1 MKHQLRYRIKTL
13 SPIILP
19 HISGD
24 TNMVSTMDY
33 IPGSV
38 ILGIFANKYVKE
50 NKLGSDAH
58 KDSNFHSWFLNS
70 NLCFTNAYLSK
81 MDGAAVAEYYPV
93 PFSINYLKTDE
104 NQIFDLIFKEI
115 GKENDNEIEKEND
128 NEIDKQT
135 KYPGSYCYI
144 ENNNIRFASVNR
156 SINFHNARKNRLK
169 GRSDDGAIF
178 NYESIDQN
186 QEFTGRIIGTEK
198 ELKLFLEKF
207 ESEMKVRI
215 GRSKSIQ
222 YGQAVLTLL
231 SNEPEIFVSEI
242 PSFQLE
248 KVNSTFSLTLLSST
262 IIYDRNGFPSTSLI
276 DLKSYLADNL
286 KVNLKN
292 IKIVKAFTK
301 SEIVETF
308 VSKWLL
314 KKPSETAIK
323 AGSCLLINVE
333 GFDDNTKNSLLE
345 LLEIGIGER
354 TGEGFGRFAI
364 NLQEPKEYSQPKTRK
379 HNLVKPEKPDV
390 EIPDTIRDLMKN
402 VILNSYDTLIESRAL
417 SRCKGFCENKN
428 SIPSNSLLGKLESMI
443 KDSSNSEELVK
454 KMDKL
459 PGLTREKLEKCRD
472 KNINLFNFI
481 NSRESGILED
491 LNPEADLKGAGTL
504 IDLNLENDSELR
516 FKMYSHYWLTFLA
529 SMRKEIKMRNEGGD

>member
-1 MKHQLRYRIKTL
+1 
-13 SPIILP
+13 
-19 HISGD
+19 
-24 TNMVSTMDY
+24 MVSTMDY

>member
-19 HISGD
+19 QISGD

-33 IPGSV
+33 IPGSA

-50 NKLGSDAH
+50 NKLGLDAH
-58 KDSNFHSWFLNS
+58 KDRNFHSWFLNS
-70 NLCFTNAYLSK
+70 NLCFTNAYLSE
-81 MDGAAVAEYYPV
+81 MDETAVVEYYPV

-104 NQIFDLIFKEI
+104 NQIFDLMFKEI
-115 GKENDNEIEKEND
+115 GE
-128 NEIDKQT
+128 QT
-135 KYPGSYCYI
+135 KYPRSYCYI
-144 ENNNIRFASVNR
+144 RNNDIRFASVNR

-186 QEFTGRIIGTEK
+186 QEFVGRIIGAEK
-198 ELKLFLEKF
+198 ELKLFLGKF

-215 GRSKSIQ
+215 GRSKNTQ
-222 YGQAVLTLL
+222 YGQVVLTLL

-242 PSFQLE
+242 PLFKPE
-248 KVNSTFSLTLLSST
+248 EVNSTFTLTFLSST
-262 IIYDRNGFPSTSLI
+262 IIYDRNGFPSTSLM

-286 KVNLKN
+286 EVNLGN
-292 IKIVKAFTK
+292 IRISKAFMK

-323 AGSCLLINVE
+323 AGSCFCISIE
-333 GFDDNTKNSLLE
+333 GFNDNTRKLILE
-345 LLEIGIGER
+345 LLETGIGER
-354 TGEGFGRFAI
+354 KGEGFGRFAI
-364 NLQEPKEYSQPKTRK
+364 DLQKIGEKNREYKQPETGKQ
-379 HNLVKPEKPDV
+379 NSVKPEKPDG

-402 VILNSYDTLIESRAL
+402 AILNSYNTLIESRAL

-428 SIPSNSLLGKLESMI
+428 RIPSNSLLGKLELMI

-459 PGLTREKLEKCRD
+459 PGLTREKLERCRD
-472 KNINLFNFI
+472 KNVNLFNFI

-504 IDLNLENDSELR
+504 INLNLEDDDELR

>member
-13 SPIILP
+13 TPIILP
-19 HISGD
+19 QISGD

-81 MDGAAVAEYYPV
+81 MDGTAVAEYYPV

-104 NQIFDLIFKEI
+104 NQIFDLMFKKI
-115 GKENDNEIEKEND
+115 G
-128 NEIDKQT
+128 KQT

-144 ENNNIRFASVNR
+144 ENNDISFASVNR

-186 QEFTGRIIGTEK
+186 QEFAGRIIGTEK
-198 ELKLFLEKF
+198 ELKLFLGKF
-207 ESEMKVRI
+207 DSEIKVKI

-231 SNEPEIFVSEI
+231 SDEPEIFVSEI
-242 PSFQLE
+242 PLFKPE
-248 KVNSTFSLTLLSST
+248 EVNNTFTLTFISSA
-262 IIYDRNGFPSTSLI
+262 IIYNRSGFPSTSRM
-276 DLKSYLADNL
+276 DLESYLADNL

-292 IKIVKAFTK
+292 IKISKTFTK

-323 AGSCLLINVE
+323 AGSCLLINIE
-333 GFDDNTKNSLLE
+333 DFDDNTKNSLLE
-345 LLEIGIGER
+345 LLETGIGER

-364 NLQEPKEYSQPKTRK
+364 NLQKPREYSQPKTRK
-379 HNLVKPEKPDV
+379 QDLVKPEKPDGD
-390 EIPDTIRDLMKN
+390 IPDTTRDLMKN
-402 VILNSYDTLIESRAL
+402 VILNSYDNLIEIRAL
-417 SRCKGFCENKN
+417 SRCRDFCENKN
-428 SIPSNSLLGKLESMI
+428 RIPSNSLLGKLELMI
-443 KDSSNSEELVK
+443 KDSSNSEELVQ
-454 KMDKL
+454 KMEEL
-459 PGLTREKLEKCRD
+459 PGLTKEKLERCRD
-472 KNINLFNFI
+472 KSVNLFNLI
-481 NSRESGILED
+481 KSKESGILED
-491 LNPEADLKGAGTL
+491 LNPEANLKGAGTL
-504 IDLNLENDSELR
+504 INLNLEDDSKLR

-529 SMRKEIKMRNEGGD
+529 SMRKEIKIRNEGGD

>member
-1 MKHQLRYRIKTL
+1 
-13 SPIILP
+13 
-19 HISGD
+19 
-24 TNMVSTMDY
+24 MVSTMDY

-58 KDSNFHSWFLNS
+58 KDRNFHSWFLNS

-104 NQIFDLIFKEI
+104 NQIFDLMFKEI

-128 NEIDKQT
+128 KEIDKQT

-144 ENNNIRFASVNR
+144 ENNNIRFANVNR

-186 QEFTGRIIGTEK
+186 QEFTGRIIGAEK
-198 ELKLFLEKF
+198 ELKSFLGKF

-215 GRSKSIQ
+215 GRSKNTQ
-222 YGQAVLTLL
+222 YGQVVLTLL

-242 PSFQLE
+242 PLFKPE
-248 KVNSTFSLTLLSST
+248 EVNNTFTLTFLSST
-262 IIYDRNGFPSTSLI
+262 IIYDRNGFPSTSLL
-276 DLKSYLADNL
+276 DLELYLAENL

-292 IKIVKAFTK
+292 IKIAKAFTK

-323 AGSCLLINVE
+323 AGSCFLINVE
-333 GFDDNTKNSLLE
+333 GFDDNTRNSLLE

-379 HNLVKPEKPDV
+379 QNLVKPKKPDG
-390 EIPDTIRDLMKN
+390 EIPDTIRDVMKN
-402 VILNSYDTLIESRAL
+402 TILNSYNTLIEIRAL
-417 SRCKGFCENKN
+417 SRCKDFCEDKN
-428 SIPSNSLLGKLESMI
+428 RIPSNSLLGKLELMI
-443 KDSSNSEELVK
+443 KDSSNSDKLVE

-459 PGLTREKLEKCRD
+459 PGLTKEKLERCRD
-472 KNINLFNFI
+472 KNVNLLDFI
-481 NSRESGILED
+481 KSKESGILEN
-491 LNPEADLKGAGTL
+491 LNSEVDLKGVGTL
-504 IDLNLENDSELR
+504 IDLNLENESENNSELR

-529 SMRKEIKMRNEGGD
+529 SMRKEIKLKNGGK